1 MGYHKP
7 QTIEGSCRK
16 GNERCP
22 PAAAGRRPAELESG
36 TINTHAVAA
45 SAITESYM
53 MPHANAL
60 RRLSNRWTWPGR
72 AAAGLSLC
80 GAACLLVSCEL
91 FVQRPPSAVP
101 KGPVTPV
108 DMAAADDYVA
118 EAEAALNT
126 GDKDA
131 ALAAFAAAI
140 EENPRIVRAHMGMAE
155 IYKERQ
161 QWPEA
166 EVASRKW
173 VELEPRSYDAR
184 YLHGFVLH
192 QLNRLLEAIREYRQA
207 LIIEPN
213 SHEANLNIAT
223 AYLQLSQAV
232 EALPFAE
239 RAVQVQPNHGPSRAN
254 LGVIYAAVGNHAKAV
269 ENYQAALELMEPSPE
284 LMLNMVESLRKLQ
297 RYPEMVNTLEALIRM
312 QPSADAYE
320 RLGYATFKM
329 REYERSESSYRSA
342 LQLDKNYYPAMNGL
356 AVNLLNDYIRS
367 NRTDNEARQ
376 EALDL
381 LRRSLQLNQD
391 QPKIVELLSRY
402 GR

>member
-1 MGYHKP
+1 MPYSP
-7 QTIEGSCRK
+7 SRSIRALPA
-16 GNERCP
+16 NFLRCSV
-22 PAAAGRRPAELESG
+22 LS
-36 TINTHAVAA
+36 A
-45 SAITESYM
+45 SVV
-53 MPHANAL
+53 
-60 RRLSNRWTWPGR
+60 
-72 AAAGLSLC
+72 AAGLALTSCGLFKERP
-80 GAACLLVSCEL
+80 GAAA
-91 FVQRPPSAVP
+91 PMN
-101 KGPVTPV
+101 PVTAGN
-108 DMAAADDYVA
+108 MASADAHVA

-155 IYKERQ
+155 IYKERK

-166 EVASRKW
+166 EVSSRKW

-184 YLHGFVLH
+184 YTHGYVLH

-207 LIIEPN
+207 LILQPN
-213 SHEANLNIAT
+213 SHEANLNVAT

-239 RAVQVQPNHGPSRAN
+239 RAVEVQPNHGPGRAN
-254 LGVIYAAVGNHAKAV
+254 LGVIYAAVGNHEKAV
-269 ENYQAALELMEPSPE
+269 QNYQSAMELMEPSPE
-284 LMLNMVESLRKLQ
+284 LMLNLVESLRNLQ
-297 RYPEMVNTLEALIRM
+297 RYPEMANTLEALIRL

-320 RLGYATFKM
+320 RLGYATFKL
-329 REYERSESSYRSA
+329 RDYDKSKSSYRSA
-342 LQLDKNYYPAMNGL
+342 LRLDPNYYPAMNGL

-376 EALDL
+376 EALEL
-381 LRRSLQLNQD
+381 LRKSLQTSKN

>member
-1 MGYHKP
+1 MLHTQDPMLHQPSARLIRCASSLGRLALAAGVAGCML
-7 QTIEGSCRK
+7 TMTSCRLF
-16 GNERCP
+16 NHSQ
-22 PAAAGRRPAELESG
+22 AGRTPVVPVTAD
-36 TINTHAVAA
+36 N
-45 SAITESYM
+45 M
-53 MPHANAL
+53 ANADQH
-60 RRLSNRWTWPGR
+60 
-72 AAAGLSLC
+72 
-80 GAACLLVSCEL
+80 
-91 FVQRPPSAVP
+91 VQ
-101 KGPVTPV
+101 
-108 DMAAADDYVA
+108 

-166 EVASRKW
+166 EVSSRKW
-173 VELEPRSYDAR
+173 AELEPRSYDAR
-184 YLHGFVLH
+184 YTHGYVLH
-192 QLNRLLEAIREYRQA
+192 QLNRLIEAIREYRQA
-207 LIIEPN
+207 LTLEPN

-223 AYLQLSQAV
+223 AYLQLTQAV

-254 LGVIYAAVGNHAKAV
+254 LGVIYAAVGNDEKAV
-269 ENYQAALELMEPSPE
+269 ENYQAAMELMEPSPE
-284 LMLNMVESLRKLQ
+284 LMLNLVESLRKLQ
-297 RYPEMVNTLEALIRM
+297 RYPEMINTLEALIRL

-320 RLGYATFKM
+320 RLGYATFKL
-329 REYERSESSYRSA
+329 RDYEKSESSYRAA
-342 LQLDKNYYPAMNGL
+342 LRLDKDYFPAMNGL

-367 NRTDNEARQ
+367 NRTDNESLQ
-376 EALDL
+376 EALSL
-381 LRRSLQLNQD
+381 LRRSLQLNKN

>member
-1 MGYHKP
+1 MFH
-7 QTIEGSCRK
+7 QHDSTLQETSTRST
-16 GNERCP
+16 R
-22 PAAAGRRPAELESG
+22 G
-36 TINTHAVAA
+36 T
-45 SAITESYM
+45 SS
-53 MPHANAL
+53 L
-60 RRLSNRWTWPGR
+60 RRL
-72 AAAGLSLC
+72 ALAAGLIAS
-80 GAACLLVSCEL
+80 AASMSSCRL
-91 FVQRPPSAVP
+91 FNHTPAASGPVV
-101 KGPVTPV
+101 PVTPNN
-108 DMAAADDYVA
+108 MANADQLVHDA
-118 EAEAALNT
+118 EDALNS

-155 IYKERQ
+155 IYKERK

-166 EVASRKW
+166 EVSSRKW

-184 YLHGFVLH
+184 YTHGYVLH

-207 LIIEPN
+207 LTLEPN

-254 LGVIYAAVGNHAKAV
+254 LGVIYAAVGNDEKAV
-269 ENYQAALELMEPSPE
+269 ENYQAAMELMEPSPE
-284 LMLNMVESLRKLQ
+284 LMLNLVESLRKLQ
-297 RYPEMVNTLEALIRM
+297 RYPEMVNTLEALMRL

-320 RLGYATFKM
+320 RLGYATFKL
-329 REYERSESSYRSA
+329 RDYDKSETSYRAA
-342 LQLDKNYYPAMNGL
+342 LKLDKEYFPAMNGL

-367 NRTDNEARQ
+367 NRTNNEALQ
-376 EALDL
+376 EALSM
-381 LRRSLQLNQD
+381 LRRSLQLNKS